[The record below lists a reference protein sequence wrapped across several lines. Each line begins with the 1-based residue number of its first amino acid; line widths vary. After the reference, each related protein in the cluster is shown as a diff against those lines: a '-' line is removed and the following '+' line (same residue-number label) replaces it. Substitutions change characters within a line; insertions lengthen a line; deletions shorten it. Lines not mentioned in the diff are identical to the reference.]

1 MANKVWTE
9 NWQHNSDANFRL
21 WGLAITAA
29 LTDVGMVQTA
39 DTGQINWTT
48 VTRAA
53 VNVDAGFQ
61 VWRFNDTLQAT
72 KPIFLRLNFGTS
84 PYGVGYPRLTAQV
97 GTGTDGAG
105 TLTGAGPVLSIFI
118 GQGAGAASTESWI
131 SCDGSALMI
140 CFAVDTPN
148 PVERGHTLIL
158 ERFRDD
164 DGDPNGLGAYLSNG
178 YSGVLGN
185 TTWMVFDF
193 VGGVTPVANSY
204 PPCLLPRPVGP
215 ATSWIAAD
223 LTVQTFPW
231 LVGTQ
236 QILSQSKMIM
246 AYLTVDLPFGI
257 VQAVTHFGAA
267 RSYKALGFWGQYRAG
282 SAGAVVHNQYV
293 SQLMWWSD

>member
-9 NWQHNSDANFRL
+9 TWQHSSDATFRL
-21 WGLAITAA
+21 WGAAISLA
-29 LTDVGMVQTA
+29 LSDVGMVQTT
-39 DTGQINWTT
+39 DTGQINWGT
-48 VTRAA
+48 VTRPAI
-53 VNVDAGFQ
+53 NTDGGYQ
-61 VWRFNDTLQAT
+61 MWRFNDTLQAT
-72 KPIFLRLNFGTS
+72 KPIFLKLFFGTGAATS
-84 PYGVGYPRLTAQV
+84 YPRLIAQV
-97 GTGTDGAG
+97 GTGTNGDG
-105 TLTGAGPVLSIFI
+105 TLTGAGPSLTIFT
-118 GQGAGAASTESWI
+118 GAGTGAASTESWI

-148 PVERGHTLIL
+148 AVERGHTLIL

-178 YSGVLGN
+178 YAGTLGN

-282 SAGAVVHNQYV
+282 SAGGVLHNQYV